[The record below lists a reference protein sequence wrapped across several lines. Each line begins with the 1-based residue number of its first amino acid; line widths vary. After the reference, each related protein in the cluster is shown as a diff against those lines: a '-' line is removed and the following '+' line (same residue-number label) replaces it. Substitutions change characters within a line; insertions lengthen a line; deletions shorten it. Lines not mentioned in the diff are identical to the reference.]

1 MNKKIIKLDE
11 TEIEEY
17 KFHQC
22 KSPISIKN
30 IVIDKI
36 VVSNEFTF
44 GKHDF
49 NHFIGYKDNKEIRP
63 SCTFFPQ
70 MSIYKRYS
78 DKTKCM
84 YFMIRDEKIF
94 DKYMTI

>member
-1 MNKKIIKLDE
+1 MNKKIINLDE

-44 GKHDF
+44 RKQDF
-49 NHFIGYKDNKEIRP
+49 NRLYVFI
-63 SCTFFPQ
+63 
-70 MSIYKRYS
+70 MSRTRFRFGQL
-78 DKTKCM
+78 D
-84 YFMIRDEKIF
+84 
-94 DKYMTI
+94 